1 MAIWSGTKPGR
12 CRNWF
17 YTRMNTEQIS
27 YYVTAGAF
35 GLTILLWFGF
45 AAIFLTR
52 KKTGASTDTTKA
64 PRSWAGLILQSVAYM
79 PVWAIRRLPI
89 FSPLVYDYF
98 VLNIVLQVLAVILA
112 AASVWLVMAAV
123 NELGKQ
129 WSLQARLIKGHKLV
143 TTGVY
148 QIVRHPIYTAM
159 LGMLVATGIAFS
171 RWYVVFPAVLV
182 FVIGTKIRTVF
193 EERLLRDAFG
203 QEFEDFQASVPGL
216 IPFVKI

>member
-1 MAIWSGTKPGR
+1 
-12 CRNWF
+12 
-17 YTRMNTEQIS
+17 MNIEQIS
-27 YYVTAGAF
+27 YYVTVGAF
-35 GLTILLWFGF
+35 GSIILLWFGF

-52 KKTGASTDTTKA
+52 KKPSASTDATKA

-79 PVWAIRRLPI
+79 PVWAIRRVPV
-89 FSPLVYDYF
+89 FSPLLGDYF
-98 VLNIVLQVLAVILA
+98 ILNIVLQVFAGILA
-112 AASVWLVMAAV
+112 ATSVWLVMAAIK
-123 NELGKQ
+123 ELGKQ
-129 WSLQARLIKGHKLV
+129 WSLQARLIEGHKLV

-171 RWYVVFPAVLV
+171 RWYVELPAIVVFI
-182 FVIGTKIRTVF
+182 IGTKIRTVF

-216 IPFVKI
+216 IPFGRI